1 MIPRLLITDDS
12 MIIREMI
19 KDAARKAGWDIAGE
33 AANGQ
38 EAIDMYKRLRPC
50 VVTLDLVMPDFG
62 GLHGL
67 EGIRRHDPSAY
78 VIMISAVDQADVVR
92 DALKMG
98 AADFIVKPFTKDR
111 LVQTFTNLFNRF
123 ATTAG
128 AR

>member
-33 AANGQ
+33 AGNGQ
-38 EAIDMYKRLRPC
+38 EAIDLYKRLRPD

-67 EGIRRHDPSAY
+67 EGIRRLNPSAY

-123 ATTAG
+123 ATPAG